1 MWVNRFSESVIMLM
15 HTTYAGTPPS
25 PIGAYVRAIL
35 FTLIIGLVGAIA
47 FTVFQ
52 GSPHYARATPV
63 VATDDGGYA
72 DTANEPAA
80 VDARPLSN

>member
-1 MWVNRFSESVIMLM
+1 MTHIVTRESVIMLM

-35 FTLIIGLVGAIA
+35 LTLIIALVGAIA

-52 GSPHYARATPV
+52 GSPHVETAPV
-63 VATDDGGYA
+63 VVTDNANTYA
-72 DTANEPAA
+72 DTTNEPAA
-80 VDARPLSN
+80 VDAQPINN